1 MELKFGDIH
10 INTCGELPDI
20 GKSAPNFDL
29 VDPDLNRVTLRS
41 FKNRPVLLNVFPSI
55 DTKVCS
61 ASVNYF
67 NKQITQYPNLE
78 VICVSV
84 DTPFAMKRHCA
95 GFDYDKITLLS
106 DFQQRSFGKS
116 YGLTIIDS
124 TIAGVLARAVII
136 LDAEHSIV
144 FRYVCPD
151 VSQSV
156 EFESVE
162 QALNDLL

>member
-61 ASVNYF
+61 ASVNSNRVPF
-67 NKQITQYPNLE
+67 SFASATLQAI
-78 VICVSV
+78 VIMS
-84 DTPFAMKRHCA
+84 P
-95 GFDYDKITLLS
+95 LL
-106 DFQQRSFGKS
+106 
-116 YGLTIIDS
+116 
-124 TIAGVLARAVII
+124 
-136 LDAEHSIV
+136 
-144 FRYVCPD
+144 
-151 VSQSV
+151 
-156 EFESVE
+156 
-162 QALNDLL
+162 